1 MGRLDGKH
9 ALITGA
15 TSGIG
20 LETARQ
26 FLAEGAKVAITG
38 RSQDGLDQAKS
49 DLGGDVLTFRNDAS
63 DIDGQAT
70 LAAELTRVW
79 PAIDI
84 LMCNAAVAKLVGIE
98 DMTPELF
105 DSMTATN
112 MKGPY
117 FLIKAL
123 LPLFSQTSSII
134 LIGSISASVGHGHS
148 AAYGASKAGMLALA
162 YGFSHEFIT
171 RGIRVNGISPGPT
184 ATNALKWL
192 GPEMEAMLVEQFSK
206 KVPLKRFGQ
215 SVEIAK
221 AAVYLASDESA
232 FTVAQ
237 IMRVDGGMSVV
248 DVD

>member
-9 ALITGA
+9 ALITGG

-26 FLAEGAKVAITG
+26 FLAEGAKVAITA
-38 RSQDGLDQAKS
+38 RSQDGLDRAKS
-49 DLGGDVLTFRNDAS
+49 ELGGDVLTFRSDAS
-63 DIDGQAT
+63 DIANQQ
-70 LAAELTRVW
+70 ELVGELRRAW

-84 LMCNAAVAKLVGIE
+84 LMCNAAVATLVGME
-98 DMTPELF
+98 EMTPELF
-105 DSMTATN
+105 DAMTATN

-123 LPLFSQTSSII
+123 LPLFSRTSSII
-134 LIGSISASVGHGHS
+134 LIGSISAMVGHRHS

-162 YGFSHEFIT
+162 YGLSHELME

-184 ATNALKWL
+184 ATNALKSR
-192 GPEMEAMLVEQFSK
+192 GPEIEAMVVEQFTK
-206 KVPLKRFGQ
+206 KVPLKRFGRPA
-215 SVEIAK
+215 EIAK

-232 FTVAQ
+232 YTVAQ
-237 IMRVDGGMSVV
+237 VMSIDGGLLNV
-248 DVD
+248 DTD